1 MEEDNGYGK
10 SSFLK
15 AINFCLSG
23 DYPTNPIYNNGNVCQ
38 VDIET
43 NGTTLSRVLK
53 ENRNWLSEY
62 PLHKWEKMY
71 RKSF

>member
-1 MEEDNGYGK
+1 MKITVNKFAGIDSRTVNVDKLYIMEEDNGYGK

-43 NGTTLSRVLK
+43 NGTTLSRV
-53 ENRNWLSEY
+53 
-62 PLHKWEKMY
+62 
-71 RKSF
+71 